1 VKISQILANIEVDRN
16 DTGLPL
22 INVEEATFTNLL
34 QVVLGIAGAIA
45 FLVIVLG
52 GLYYVISQGNPQA
65 TEKAKD
71 TILYALI
78 GLVVCVSAFAI
89 IEFVIKGVT

>member
-16 DTGLPL
+16 DTSLPL

-34 QVVLGIAGAIA
+34 QVVLSIAGAIA

>member
-1 VKISQILANIEVDRN
+1 MKISQILANIEVDRN